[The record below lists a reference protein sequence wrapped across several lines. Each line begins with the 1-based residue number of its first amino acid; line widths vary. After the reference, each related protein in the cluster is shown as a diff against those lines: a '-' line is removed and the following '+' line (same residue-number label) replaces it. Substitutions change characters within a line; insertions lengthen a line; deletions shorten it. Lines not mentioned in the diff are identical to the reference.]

1 MYLLP
6 WAWVFCLFSIS
17 HEHKYFIYFPMSM
30 SILSFFYANFKHI
43 SAYFSSTKPDFDDT
57 SPWFM
62 ILRWYFS
69 LHFLEKSHFAK
80 VLDINDIILYFCRR
94 MILWDFFREK
104 TFLREHIWCCHLSSC
119 WQDSSGFTSAFWWV
133 WHLFLQKNKNNL
145 RLAHVFQKLLLFLQ
159 LHSTAESPKGWAG
172 GCDLYKIERLL
183 TLICAIVNFATLQAV
198 SRCGNEWMLTVGVF
212 YILLRIDV
220 YIL

>member
-80 VLDINDIILYFCRR
+80 VLNINDIILYLSRR
-94 MILWDFFREK
+94 MIHWDFFREK
-104 TFLREHIWCCHLSSC
+104 
-119 WQDSSGFTSAFWWV
+119 
-133 WHLFLQKNKNNL
+133 LFCASMFDVAIY
-145 RLAHVFQKLLLFLQ
+145 RLV
-159 LHSTAESPKGWAG
+159 
-172 GCDLYKIERLL
+172 DR
-183 TLICAIVNFATLQAV
+183 
-198 SRCGNEWMLTVGVF
+198 
-212 YILLRIDV
+212 ILLVLLPHFDGFGIFFCKKTK
-220 YIL
+220 II